1 MVGEGFTR
9 KAILVVCSF
18 LIFLILTVYT
28 IVALVIP
35 EDLLFH
41 LILGALAT
49 FFVFAAVIQ
58 KIYILLT
65 GFIPFFIMLL
75 IGDFVGLPPYENI
88 AFSAMACLILAS
100 FIAVASRLR
109 HRTD

>member
-1 MVGEGFTR
+1 MVGEGFTK
-9 KAILVVCSF
+9 KAILVICSF

-49 FFVFAAVIQ
+49 FFMFAAVIQ
-58 KIYILLT
+58 KIYILPI
-65 GFIPFFIMLL
+65 GFVPFFIMLC
-75 IGDFVGLPPYENI
+75 IGDFAGLPPYENI

-100 FIAVASRLR
+100 FVALASRLR